1 MTRAAVDRLD
11 VRAFIPSDRDDVV
24 RLMRELQQFEREF
37 IPEHAAPDQAF
48 GEWYVDRLLGVLHEQ
63 DGVLLVATHDG
74 TICGFGAGYVDDDP
88 EARGQYFYI
97 AELSV
102 TERARGHGIGSRL
115 IAALEDAARMRGL
128 GSAVIGVLAASTRV
142 HALYARLG
150 YRDRAIRMRKK
161 LDPPT

>member
-11 VRAFIPSDRDDVV
+11 VRAFTPSDRDDVV
-24 RLMRELQQFEREF
+24 RLMRELRQFEREF
-37 IPEHAAPDQAF
+37 IPEHAAPDRAF
-48 GEWYVDRLLGVLHEQ
+48 GEWYVDRLLDVLREQ
-63 DGVLLVATHDG
+63 DGVLLIATHDG

-88 EARGQYFYI
+88 KARSQNFYI

-102 TERARGHGIGSRL
+102 TEHLRGHGIGSRI
-115 IAALEDAARMRGL
+115 IAALEDAALTRGL
-128 GSAVIGVLAASTRV
+128 RTIVIGVLAASTRV

-161 LDPPT
+161 LGPPA

>member
-1 MTRAAVDRLD
+1 MPDPEI
-11 VRAFIPSDRDDVV
+11 RAFAPSDRDGVV
-24 RLMRELQQFEREF
+24 ALMRELQQFERQF

-48 GEWYVDRLLGVLHEQ
+48 GEWYVDRLLGVLREQ
-63 DGVLLVATHDG
+63 DGLLLVATHDG

-88 EARGQYFYI
+88 EARSQNFYI

-102 TERARGHGIGSRL
+102 TEHLRGHGIGSRL
-115 IAALEDAARMRGL
+115 IAALEDAALTRGL
-128 GSAVIGVLAASTRV
+128 GTVVIGVLAASTRV

-161 LDPPT
+161 LGPPA